1 MNSNNNSSK
10 KTSINAEVSA
20 YDAAITSANKNNIN
34 VINALLKIS
43 SLVQSKLSRAEIYK
57 KIHLI
62 IAEIIYVKNM
72 ISIF

>member
-34 VINALLKIS
+34 GAFEMVVSRSIGKYKICWPMTF
-43 SLVQSKLSRAEIYK
+43 YC
-57 KIHLI
+57 
-62 IAEIIYVKNM
+62 
-72 ISIF
+72 